1 MSVRDSLS
9 KRWMIL
15 VICSLLLLFL
25 ACDMAGGSSSSS
37 NQSLVETQTALNVQ
51 MTVVAMNANNVQQDQ
66 NQSAQQ
72 TQIAQSAQATVLA
85 VQSMQATEDAK
96 KAPAPAEGDQSA
108 SNQQPAD
115 NGQAQSGGNAPTG
128 NFDTWMKSASI
139 LLYEDMAGMFDTNRI
154 ILEAL
159 NGLGLKPNKDDKD
172 SSGYFLGDIRSGGPS
187 GKPWDLIISGSEA
200 RTAIQG
206 EFIPPINEAIAN
218 GSALIMEQWNIDSIN
233 RGKIASLLTS
243 CGVSYQRD
251 IFLERDYPACLVPAD
266 EGFLVLWPIDTGN
279 PILHEPNDGLR
290 ISSMSGYWSD
300 WYRAQCIL
308 GAWSAPWDYGDAL
321 QLTPGSKAKIVLG
334 TKSTE
339 TDRHGVLVTCH
350 DGRVTLWTS
359 STHNYEYER
368 VMPLWQNMI
377 YNALKARFT
386 YASGQ

>member
-1 MSVRDSLS
+1 MSVRDTYS
-9 KRWMIL
+9 KRWIFL
-15 VICSLLLLFL
+15 VVGCLLFFVL

-37 NQSLVETQTALNVQ
+37 NQSLIETQTALNVQ
-51 MTVVAMNANNVQQDQ
+51 MTVVAMSANNVQQDQ
-66 NQSAQQ
+66 NQTAQQ

-85 VQSMQATEDAK
+85 VQSMQATQDAEK
-96 KAPAPAEGDQSA
+96 PPAPAEGE
-108 SNQQPAD
+108 QPSD
-115 NGQAQSGGNAPTG
+115 SGQAQSGGSTPTG
-128 NFDTWMKSASI
+128 NFDSWMKSASI
-139 LLYEDMAGMFDTNRI
+139 LLYEDMAGSFDTNRI

-159 NGLGLKPNKDDKD
+159 NGLGLKPTKDEKD
-172 SSGYFLGDIRSGGPS
+172 ASGYFLGDIRSGGPG

-206 EFIPPINEAIAN
+206 EFIPPLNEAIGN
-218 GSALIMEQWNIDSIN
+218 GSALIMEQWNIDGIN

-243 CGVSYQRD
+243 CGVSFQRD
-251 IFLERDYPACLVPAD
+251 IYLERDYPACLVPAD

-279 PILHEPNDGLR
+279 PVLHEPNEGLR
-290 ISSMSGYWSD
+290 LSSMSGYWSD

-308 GAWSAPWDYGDAL
+308 GAWSVPWDYGDAL
-321 QLTPGSKAKIVLG
+321 QLTPSSKAKIVLG

-359 STHNYEYER
+359 STHNYEYDR

-377 YNALKARFT
+377 YNALKSRFT
-386 YASGQ
+386 YTSGQ